1 MHRAPSVLSAK
12 RGKSEVGISEKCLTK
27 SWSGGSP
34 MVVIDANAALEMAFG
49 GERGDALR
57 ALLLQGE
64 EAIAPSVFHSEVSN
78 ACFKYA
84 AFGSVGEEKAQ
95 VLLDRVEALVDCFH
109 DDASLAKEALSESI
123 RYRHPAY
130 DMFYLVLARRTGAT
144 LFTLDKKMWAL
155 ARDMHVNCI
164 EEADLAEATA

>member
-1 MHRAPSVLSAK
+1 
-12 RGKSEVGISEKCLTK
+12 
-27 SWSGGSP
+27 
-34 MVVIDANAALEMAFG
+34 MVVIDANAALEMAFE

-84 AFGSVGEEKAQ
+84 AFGSMGEEKAQ
-95 VLLDRVEALVDCFH
+95 VLLDRVEALVDYFH

-123 RYRHPAY
+123 RYRHPVY

-164 EEADLAEATA
+164 EEADFRALSVLV

>member
-1 MHRAPSVLSAK
+1 
-12 RGKSEVGISEKCLTK
+12 
-27 SWSGGSP
+27 
-34 MVVIDANAALEMAFG
+34 MVVIDANAALEMAFE

-84 AFGSVGEEKAQ
+84 AFGSMGEEKAQ
-95 VLLDRVEALVDCFH
+95 VLLDRAEALVDCFH

-123 RYRHPAY
+123 RYRHPAC

-164 EEADLAEATA
+164 EEANLRALSVLV

>member
-1 MHRAPSVLSAK
+1 
-12 RGKSEVGISEKCLTK
+12 
-27 SWSGGSP
+27 
-34 MVVIDANAALEMAFG
+34 MVVIDANAALEMAFEG
-49 GERGDALR
+49 GRGDALR

-109 DDASLAKEALSESI
+109 DDASLSESI